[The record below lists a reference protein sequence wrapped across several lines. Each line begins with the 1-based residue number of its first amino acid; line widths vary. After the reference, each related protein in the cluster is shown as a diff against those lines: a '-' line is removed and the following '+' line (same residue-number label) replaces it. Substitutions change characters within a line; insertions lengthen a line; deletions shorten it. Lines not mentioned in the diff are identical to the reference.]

1 MIIILFSS
9 FLLSLPLLFFS
20 SFIFSF
26 VCMCRHLYMSFTV
39 TPHALY
45 NHQYYSSISVATI
58 FDLLLVILKLFKL
71 LWKTFDFI
79 GNAIFFFF
87 IILFYFILFY
97 FILYFLFP
105 DLLQGVGKDA
115 IGVLKMIKRRLE
127 AEIKTVGRNDLKLLA
142 KLLQENDLEV
152 SMGNSFHVIL
162 WRRILD

>member
-1 MIIILFSS
+1 MKNIRFYWKCNFFLF
-9 FLLSLPLLFFS
+9 
-20 SFIFSF
+20 
-26 VCMCRHLYMSFTV
+26 Y
-39 TPHALY
+39 
-45 NHQYYSSISVATI
+45 
-58 FDLLLVILKLFKL
+58 
-71 LWKTFDFI
+71 
-79 GNAIFFFF
+79 
-87 IILFYFILFY
+87 YFILFY

-162 WRRILD
+162 